1 MGRRIGSGLYATK
14 LSTSK
19 ANQELVPKGIQFYA
33 TEFVPASD
41 CNIIVNDNIKLPVVG
56 KVGIKTNHKDVIVYS
71 LKIVEANIQYL
82 FGGKY

>member
-1 MGRRIGSGLYATK
+1 MGKRLGSGLYATK

-19 ANQELVPKGIQFYA
+19 ANQELVPKGVQFYA
-33 TEFVPASD
+33 TEFVPATD
-41 CNIIVNDNIKLPVVG
+41 CSIIVNGNIKLPVVG
-56 KVGIKTNHKDVIVYS
+56 KVGIKTDYKDVVIFS

>member
-1 MGRRIGSGLYATK
+1 MGKRLGSGLYATK

-19 ANQELVPKGIQFYA
+19 ANQELVPKDVQFYA

-41 CNIIVNDNIKLPVVG
+41 CNVIINGNIKLPVVG
-56 KVGIKTNHKDVIVYS
+56 KVGIKTDHKDVVIFS
-71 LKIVEANIQYL
+71 LKIVEANIKYI